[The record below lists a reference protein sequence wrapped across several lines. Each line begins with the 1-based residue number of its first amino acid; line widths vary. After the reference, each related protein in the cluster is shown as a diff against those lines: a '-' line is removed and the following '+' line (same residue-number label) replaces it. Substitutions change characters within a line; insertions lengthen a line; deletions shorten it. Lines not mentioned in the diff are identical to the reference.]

1 MGGGVARLVDRG
13 DLHLLHRHPQ
23 LVSAQQRGELVL
35 VAVPGNLLQPRQ
47 PPGGVAAQARLGVAQ
62 PPAGRAPEQQGSHV
76 VTDPA
81 AQRHRPG
88 EAPHPQGHVPGLAHP
103 HGHGLNVRRRV
114 LPVGVGAHHVR
125 VGPGGGRVSQARA
138 QRLTLALVDRG
149 ADDLGAPGAGGG
161 EEGRVLRPRAVVDDQ
176 HRAVPARTAQTGHEH
191 GQTLIWLVGR
201 DKDHERHRRPG
212 TALAPGPRRRPVAHR
227 PIDRRPIDGSPVR
240 GGDDPRQDAR

>member
-13 DLHLLHRHPQ
+13 DLHLLHHHPQ

-62 PPAGRAPEQQGSHV
+62 PPAGRAPEQQGGHV

-125 VGPGGGRVSQARA
+125 IGPGGGRVSQARA
-138 QRLTLALVDRG
+138 QRLTLALVDRR

-201 DKDHERHRRPG
+201 DENHERHRRPG